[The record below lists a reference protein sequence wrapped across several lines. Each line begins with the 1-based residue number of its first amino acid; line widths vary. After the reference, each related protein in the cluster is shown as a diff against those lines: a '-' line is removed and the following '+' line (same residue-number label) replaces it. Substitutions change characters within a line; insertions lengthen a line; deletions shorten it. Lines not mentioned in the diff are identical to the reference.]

1 MKPEQMLK
9 LAQESFDSLASK
21 DIAQVAKTWLGE
33 LEGYVRENPIQ
44 ALLGAATIGA
54 GLTTLR
60 GEQLRS
66 GAYRFAKLM
75 ALKALAGFEPGG
87 KEHSREVA

>member
-9 LAQESFDSLASK
+9 RAQESFDSLASK
-21 DIAQVAKTWLGE
+21 DIAQVAKNWLGE
-33 LEGYVRENPIQ
+33 LEEHVRENPIQ

-60 GEQLRS
+60 GEHLRS
-66 GAYRFAKLM
+66 AAYRFTKLM

-87 KEHSREVA
+87 KENSRDVA